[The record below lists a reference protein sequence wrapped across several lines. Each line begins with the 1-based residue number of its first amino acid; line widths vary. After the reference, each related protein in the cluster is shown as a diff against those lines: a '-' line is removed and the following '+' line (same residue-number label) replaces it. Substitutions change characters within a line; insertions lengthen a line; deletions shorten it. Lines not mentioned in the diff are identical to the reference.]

1 MNMAL
6 LKPILW
12 GIASLAIVGSTVGG
26 VATALNSH
34 SRPSTTAPTVAL
46 YGSNTK

>member
-34 SRPSTTAPTVAL
+34 GRSADNAPAVAL